1 MATYVISDIHG
12 QYDMFMDLLYKIS
25 FSDKDTLYILGDII
39 DRGPHPIK
47 TMRKLMEMPN
57 VICLLGNHEYMALGC
72 LEFLMNEITEK
83 AIADLDGK
91 KLNNLVLWMRNG
103 CSTTIKE
110 FRELCREDQIDIIE
124 YIKDFLIYEE
134 VSVAGKDYLLVH
146 AGLGNFRPGKDLE
159 EYSLN
164 ELVWDRTSYDIQY
177 YQNKYIVTGHTPT
190 QIIKGNSKPGFIYR
204 NKGNIAI
211 DCGAFVPAGRLA
223 ALCLDSGEDFYS
235 YTNKAASGI

>member
-1 MATYVISDIHG
+1 M
-12 QYDMFMDLLYKIS
+12 
-25 FSDKDTLYILGDII
+25 
-39 DRGPHPIK
+39 
-47 TMRKLMEMPN
+47 MEMPN

-83 AIADLDGK
+83 TIADLDGK

-177 YQNKYIVTGHTPT
+177 YQNKYIVAGHTPT
-190 QIIKGNSKPGFIYR
+190 QIIKGNSKPGFI
-204 NKGNIAI
+204 ICI
-211 DCGAFVPAGRLA
+211 
-223 ALCLDSGEDFYS
+223 
-235 YTNKAASGI
+235 